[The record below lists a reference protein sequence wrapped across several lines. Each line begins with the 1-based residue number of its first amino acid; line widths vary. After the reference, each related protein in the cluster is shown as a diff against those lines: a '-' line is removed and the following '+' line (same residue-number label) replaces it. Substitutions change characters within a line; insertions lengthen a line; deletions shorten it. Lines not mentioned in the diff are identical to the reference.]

1 MRRKIVKYGENYLQ
15 VDVPDYANG
24 ETFGE
29 CVVVEPAY
37 EKLKEPKKLTFI
49 DKIVN
54 YFDNLVLL
62 TAYEKLKEPKM
73 TQIH

>member
-29 CVVVEPAY
+29 CVVIEPAY
-37 EKLKEPKKLTFI
+37 DKLKEHKETFI
-49 DKIVN
+49 DKIIKF
-54 YFDNLVLL
+54 FDNLIL
-62 TAYEKLKEPKM
+62 
-73 TQIH
+73 

>member
-29 CVVVEPAY
+29 CVVIEPAY
-37 EKLKEPKKLTFI
+37 EKLKERKETFI
-49 DKIVN
+49 DKIIKF
-54 YFDNLVLL
+54 FDNLIL
-62 TAYEKLKEPKM
+62 
-73 TQIH
+73 